1 MAALVC
7 VVPLLIATGLT
18 ATFLRPMALA
28 LFLGI
33 VVSMVVAVTVT
44 PALAV
49 LVMAVGPRARTAA
62 GPPTGLAALPARAG
76 AAYRRGVARVAAAP
90 RLAAVCLGLT
100 AAAGVAALAAL
111 PFVHA
116 TQPQFADRALVM
128 RLSGAPGMS
137 LPELSRMT
145 SLVTGELRTLPSVQ
159 SVGATLG
166 RATNSDQVE
175 NVNTGELWITLK
187 PDASYG
193 AGQLA
198 DHRDR
203 QQHAR
208 PDRNGQHLRGRQH
221 DRRARQRSRHGRDP
235 GLRRQRSG
243 ARRPGRAAVRRHRRT
258 SPASPARP
266 SAPRSRSRRSTS
278 ASTWTPPPGTASRP
292 ARSAARRA
300 RCSPG

>member
-1 MAALVC
+1 MRGVAAACGELRGALAGAGVAALVC

-33 VVSMVVAVTVT
+33 AVSMVVAVTVT

-62 GPPTGLAALPARAG
+62 GAAATGLAALPARAG
-76 AAYRRGVARVAAAP
+76 AAYQRGVTRVAAAP

-116 TQPQFADRALVM
+116 NQPQFADRSLVM

-137 LPELSRMT
+137 LTELSRMT
-145 SLVTGELRTLPSVQ
+145 QPGHRRAAQRCPSVQ

-166 RATNSDQVE
+166 RATTSDQVE

-187 PDASYG
+187 PGASYG
-193 AGQLA
+193 QASSQITAIA
-198 DHRDR
+198 D
-203 QQHAR
+203 
-208 PDRNGQHLRGRQH
+208 GT
-221 DRRARQRSRHGRDP
+221 P
-235 GLRRQRSG
+235 GLTGTVSTYESDSMTGVLASG
-243 ARRPGRAAVRRHRRT
+243 SNTVVTRVYGVNGAELAR
-258 SPASPARP
+258 
-266 SAPRSRSRRSTS
+266 
-278 ASTWTPPPGTASRP
+278 
-292 ARSAARRA
+292 
-300 RCSPG
+300 